1 MPPYAE
7 MLPGKVAQTSVREPR
22 HGNWNGYFLTGTKP
36 RQRGITLIEMVV
48 VVTIISLIVAITLP
62 AVTSGLDSLRLHQ
75 AVRDVVSLF
84 DAGLSRA
91 ERSQQVVEISIS
103 QHDNALWIDA
113 PDAHYERRIE
123 LPEGVA
129 ITRVLPEIPGED
141 ESGVRSFLLYPGGT
155 VPRFGVEMRNR
166 RGVLRMVSVDS
177 ITGVPRISIPEEQ
190 PNG

>member
-1 MPPYAE
+1 M
-7 MLPGKVAQTSVREPR
+7 TSRA
-22 HGNWNGYFLTGTKP
+22 
-36 RQRGITLIEMVV
+36 QRGITLIEMVV
-48 VVTIISLIVAITLP
+48 VVTIIALIVAITVP

-91 ERSQQVVEISIS
+91 QRSQQVVQISIS
-103 QHDNALWIDA
+103 AHDNALWINA

-123 LPEGVA
+123 LPEGVT
-129 ITRVLPEIPGED
+129 ITRILPENPAED

-177 ITGVPRISIPEEQ
+177 VTGVPRISNPEGG